1 MCKAPKP
8 PPVEKTPPPEYM
20 TNPYT
25 DDLFGDN
32 AKRLRVGRNA
42 FRIDR
47 STSTAAALPPV
58 TDVPVGIAPPQ
69 QHIPAPRSYANQV
82 KRVSRGPQV

>member
-20 TNPYT
+20 TNEYT
-25 DDLFGDN
+25 DNLFGDN
-32 AKRLRVGRNA
+32 AKRLKVGRNA

-47 STSTAAALPPV
+47 STSIEATAPADAH
-58 TDVPVGIAPPQ
+58 VGIAPPQ
-69 QHIPAPRSYANQV
+69 QQLPAPRSYANQV
-82 KRVSRGPQV
+82 KRVRRGPQA